1 MPARPKASKRLE
13 IPFLL
18 SEAVRNGRAILFLG
32 AGASKEC
39 KNACGETP
47 PNAEQLRD
55 IISQKYLGK
64 LMPKRDVMSVAE
76 MAIETGA
83 GRNLVFDTVSN
94 AFDGFE
100 VSNAHKLAT
109 EFNWRAIVTTNYDV
123 FMETAL

>member
-1 MPARPKASKRLE
+1 MPVRPKAAKKIE

-18 SEAVRNGRAILFLG
+18 SEAVKNGRAILFLG

-39 KNACGETP
+39 KNARGDTP

-55 IISQKYLGK
+55 ILSTKYLGK

-76 MAIETGA
+76 MAIENGA

-100 VSNAHKLAT
+100 ASDAHKLAS
-109 EFNWRAIVTTNYDV
+109 EFNWRAIATTNYDL
-123 FMETAL
+123 FM